1 MKSICIKTNN
11 ENLLDYLL
19 NELDYIEVKPVAIS
33 KNQFKNYK
41 NIIIHYSGTDNKKFV
56 HEVSCILSC
65 LVIDELEE
73 SFLKMILL
81 KNYFYF
87 NSTEMKHILELCYE
101 IFSDD
106 FNTYF
111 DKKHNLL
118 IDSFENYLITNKSII
133 LTGFINFRIKNY
145 MTILE
150 DVVDEAVNSFVVE
163 KEYLEFISLLK
174 MYVNSQNSNCDVVH
188 LIYNKNNSTLLDK
201 DKNQINV
208 SDDIFKAKYLSDIS
222 FSSNDYALNT
232 LLTLVPKKIHIH
244 LIDNCIDEFIHTI
257 SLIFENRVEICTD
270 CSICKIYKNN
280 PINLKKTFIK
290 K

>member
-41 NIIIHYSGTDNKKFV
+41 NIIIHYSGNDNKKFV

-87 NSTEMKHILELCYE
+87 NSTEMKNILELCYE

>member
-41 NIIIHYSGTDNKKFV
+41 NIIIHYSGNDNKKFV

-145 MTILE
+145 MAILE

-244 LIDNCIDEFIHTI
+244 LIDNCIDEFINTI